1 VIDGIEPNEE
11 FIKSMILHELNT
23 LREMGLV
30 EIVGIDNDGEWLYAV
45 TDRGRDTVDA
55 INSGNPNALDILGDS
70 LDSLFPDDDE

>member
-1 VIDGIEPNEE
+1 MIDGIEPNEE

-45 TDRGRDTVDA
+45 TDRGKDA
-55 INSGNPNALDILGDS
+55 VNAIEGGDSDSLDILGDS